1 MALLDGKQI
10 RNESTSLD
18 KLQGHSGMVTFTASA
33 TMSFEN
39 GAVLRRETA
48 DILVAT
54 DVVNKEY
61 VDSIAAGLDP
71 KESVKVIATSSVVLS
86 GTSSVDGYVLQLG
99 DRILV
104 NGQAGVSATASNGIY
119 VVSAG
124 PWSRAADSDGTPS
137 SEVSYGN
144 FVFVEEGT
152 VYGGSGW
159 VLSISDSSDSYILVG
174 TESQLWVQFSSAGY
188 YTAGDGLSLVGSEF
202 SITNTGVS
210 ANTYG
215 AANQA
220 VTFTVNS
227 RGQLTSASTQS
238 IAITSGQV
246 TNFDSAAQT
255 SIFTNSNFVD
265 GITVTFSVTAGDS
278 VTAEVVNGSLGTS
291 KLDTNG
297 AGATAGYILSNDGSG
312 NFVWI
317 VNDAGD
323 ITEVK
328 AGVGL
333 TGGGVS
339 GSVTLDVQTTNGIS
353 IFGDSVAL
361 GGTLSQNTTI
371 AGAGYDF
378 TLGNADNI
386 LMTGSTFDV
395 EADGFISLDAGTG
408 SIQILAN
415 DNVIVSGATVDMVGT
430 FSVNTV
436 VIDPVGALNGQALI
450 YDGTKFAPAT
460 VSGDISG
467 VTAGAGLSG
476 GGSSG
481 FIQLDVELTT
491 NGGLTFSGSGDSGTL
506 QVDYTSVAN
515 QLDGAGLI
523 ANGTTLDVSL
533 GVNSGLTFS
542 GDSIIVDPTIAGNG
556 LDFTSGVL
564 TVNTSEINTALAGNG
579 LTANGSAL
587 DVNVNSDSLEIVGDV
602 VRLKDT
608 VTGNRTFTG
617 SINIGGNLTVSGT
630 ATYINT
636 QNLYVEDNIIT
647 LNATFSGSPILDSG
661 IEVNRGTG
669 TYAVM
674 YWDETNDYWKAG
686 LSGSNN
692 YVVTKAGSGLT
703 QNFDTLS
710 VNFTTVAENLQGN
723 GLSASGGDLNI
734 IGGTG
739 IGVSAD
745 GVYVN
750 FTQVATGLQGNG
762 LVANGGVLDVNVAN
776 GISIVSDVVELG
788 GTLTK
793 NTIIDANLNDL
804 SIGDLNT
811 LTFTASGSPGIVSGL
826 KVDGTLDSASLK
838 VTDSLGST
846 FSEVRTNYNSIS
858 LSAES
863 NGITSTLQV
872 RNNPQTL
879 GGLDGSSG
887 NYMLIKDGLGS
898 KGLVYEG
905 DYTSNFTTYSLIT
918 KQYVDQQVLAAG
930 TITSIV
936 AGNGL
941 TGGGT
946 SGTVT
951 VAVNEG
957 NGIEIVGDAVSVNL
971 VNTNSG
977 LEFVAGELQ
986 IDLGANSGLKL
997 TGGLQI
1003 DSSSAGNGLTFSAG
1017 VFAINTANG
1026 LQISGDNV
1034 EVAPSIAGTGL
1045 TFSAGVLSVIAGN
1058 AKPFYT
1064 QRNLTPSAT
1073 PANTNNANS
1082 GLTITN
1088 TPNDYSR
1095 VSVYVNGQLQYLGN
1109 GTASNV
1115 DCYFGSTAGV
1125 AESISNITSGQTLWW
1140 NGGPGGAGFRL
1151 QTSDRIDIIYEV

>member
-18 KLQGHSGMVTFTASA
+18 KLQGHSGLVTFTSSA
-33 TMSFEN
+33 TMSFES

-61 VDSIAAGLDP
+61 VDSVAAGLDP

-104 NGQAGVSATASNGIY
+104 NGQAGLSATASNGIY

-124 PWSRAADSDGTPS
+124 TWSRATDSDGTPS
-137 SEVSYGN
+137 NEVSYGN
-144 FVFVEEGT
+144 FVFVEEGA

-159 VLSISDSSDSYILVG
+159 VLSISDSPDSPILVG
-174 TESQLWVQFSSAGY
+174 TESQLWVQFSAAGY
-188 YTAGDGLSLVGSEF
+188 YTAGAGLSLVGSEF

-246 TNFDSAAQT
+246 TDFDSAAQT
-255 SIFTNSNFVD
+255 SIFTDANFVD

-278 VTAEVVNGSLGTS
+278 VTAEVVDGSLGTA

-323 ITEVK
+323 ITEVT
-328 AGVGL
+328 AGAGL

-339 GSVTLDVQTTNGIS
+339 GAVTLDVQTTNGVS
-353 IFGDSVAL
+353 IIGDSVGL
-361 GGTLSQNTTI
+361 GGTLSQTTTI
-371 AGAGYDF
+371 NGAGFDL
-378 TLGNADNI
+378 TIGGVDVINI
-386 LMTGSTFDV
+386 TSSNVLIQSDVFDV

-408 SIQILAN
+408 SVQILAD
-415 DNVIVSGATVDMVGT
+415 DNITLSGATVDAVGT

-436 VIDPVGALNGQALI
+436 IIDPVGALNGQALV

-460 VSGDISG
+460 MSGDISG

-481 FIQLDVELTT
+481 FVQLDVELTT
-491 NGGLTFSGSGDSGTL
+491 NGGLTFSGAGDSGTL
-506 QVDYTSVAN
+506 EVDYSSVAN
-515 QLDGAGLI
+515 QLDGAGLV
-523 ANGTTLDVSL
+523 ANGTILDVSL

-587 DVNVNSDSLEIVGDV
+587 DVNVDADSLEIVGDV

-608 VTGNRTFTG
+608 VTGDRTFTG

-636 QNLYVEDNIIT
+636 ENLYVEDNIIT
-647 LNATFSGSPILDSG
+647 LNATFSGSPILDAG
-661 IEVNRGTG
+661 IEVNRGSG

-692 YVVTKAGSGLT
+692 YVVTQAGNGLT

-710 VNFTTVAENLQGN
+710 VNYTTVAENLQGN

-739 IGVSAD
+739 IGVDVD

-750 FTQVATGLQGNG
+750 FTQVASGLQGNG
-762 LVANGGVLDVNVAN
+762 LTANGGVLDVNAN
-776 GISIVSDVVELG
+776 NGLQVSGDYVKLG
-788 GTLTK
+788 GTLSQNTTINGDSNTYDLVLTK
-793 NTIIDANLNDL
+793 IKDYTH
-804 SIGDLNT
+804 
-811 LTFTASGSPGIVSGL
+811 
-826 KVDGTLDSASLK
+826 DGTNI
-838 VTDSLGST
+838 SLGADQLLELRGYT
-846 FSEVRTNYNSIS
+846 VSITGFED
-858 LSAES
+858 AI
-863 NGITSTLQV
+863 ITD
-872 RNNPQTL
+872 NNW
-879 GGLDGSSG
+879 GR
-887 NYMLIKDGLGS
+887 
-898 KGLVYEG
+898 GLVYAS
-905 DYTSNFTTYSLIT
+905 DYSATFVTHSLVD
-918 KQYVDQQVLAAG
+918 KNYVDQQVLAAG

-946 SGTVT
+946 AGAVTLTVN
-951 VAVNEG
+951 AG
-957 NGIEIVGDAVSVNL
+957 DGIELVGDSVSVNL

-977 LEFVAGELQ
+977 LEFVTGELQ
-986 IDLGANSGLKL
+986 VDLATNSGLTL

-1003 DSSSAGNGLTFSAG
+1003 DSTVAGAGLSFSSGVVNVETTVNKGLTFSTTGADG
-1017 VFAINTANG
+1017 TLEVYLKPNG
-1026 LQISGDNV
+1026 
-1034 EVAPSIAGTGL
+1034 GL
-1045 TFSAGVLSVIAGN
+1045 TFSQGQITTVVDGVTIDVVNGQLTAIGGAAQPEYS
-1058 AKPFYT
+1058 
-1064 QRNLTPSAT
+1064 QMHLTPLAT
-1073 PANTNNANS
+1073 AANTNGQAT
-1082 GLTITN
+1082 GLTLSY

-1095 VSVYVNGQLQYLGN
+1095 VSIFVNGQLQYLGN
-1109 GTASNV
+1109 GVTASTT
-1115 DCYFGSTAGV
+1115 DCYFSADGGTTAKTITNLV
-1125 AESISNITSGQTLWW
+1125 AGDQLYW
-1140 NGGPGGAGFRL
+1140 NGGVNNAGFRL
-1151 QTSDRIDIIYEV
+1151 TTTDRVDIVYER

>member
-86 GTSSVDGYVLQLG
+86 GTSSIDGYVLQLG

-227 RGQLTSASTQS
+227 SGQLTSASTQS

-246 TNFDSAAQT
+246 TDFDSAAQT
-255 SIFTNSNFVD
+255 SIFTDANFVD

-291 KLDTNG
+291 KIDTNG

-323 ITEVK
+323 ITEVT
-328 AGVGL
+328 AGAGL

-339 GSVTLDVQTTNGIS
+339 GAVTLDVQTTNGIS
-353 IFGDSVAL
+353 IVGDSVAL

-378 TLGNADNI
+378 TLGNADVI

-395 EADGFISLDAGTG
+395 EVDGFISLDAGTG
-408 SIQILAN
+408 SVQILAN
-415 DNVIVSGATVDMVGT
+415 DNIVVSGATVDMVGT

-608 VTGNRTFTG
+608 VTGDRTFTG
-617 SINIGGNLTVSGT
+617 SVNIGGNLTVSGT

-636 QNLYVEDNIIT
+636 ENLYVEDNIIT
-647 LNATFSGSPILDSG
+647 LNATFSGSPILDAG
-661 IEVNRGTG
+661 IEVNRGSG

-692 YVVTKAGSGLT
+692 YVVTQAGTGLS

-710 VNFTTVAENLQGN
+710 VNFTQVATNLQGN
-723 GLSASGGDLNI
+723 GL
-734 IGGTG
+734 T
-739 IGVSAD
+739 
-745 GVYVN
+745 
-750 FTQVATGLQGNG
+750 
-762 LVANGGVLDVNVAN
+762 ANGGVLDVNVGN
-776 GISIVSDVVELG
+776 GISISSDVVELG

-811 LTFTASGSPGIVSGL
+811 LTFTASGSPGVSSGL
-826 KVDGTLDSASLK
+826 IVDGTTDSSYLK
-838 VTDSLGST
+838 VTDGVTSSQ
-846 FSEVRTNYNSIS
+846 VRAGYNSIS
-858 LSAES
+858 LSAAS
-863 NGITSTLQV
+863 NGITSALQV
-872 RNNPQTL
+872 RNHPQTL

-951 VAVNEG
+951 LAVNAG
-957 NGIEIVGDAVSVNL
+957 DGIELVGDSVAVNL

-977 LEFVAGELQ
+977 LEFVTGELQ
-986 IDLGANSGLKL
+986 VDLAANSGLTL

-1003 DSSSAGNGLTFSAG
+1003 DSSAAGNGLAFASGIFSVNTANGLTINGDNVEIDSTAAGNGLTFSAG
-1017 VFAINTANG
+1017 VFAVNAANG

-1045 TFSAGVLSVIAGN
+1045 TFSTGVLSVIAGN
-1058 AKPFYT
+1058 AQPVYS

-1082 GLTITN
+1082 GLTIAN